1 MNQKSK
7 YAFIHIWPLFGCIS
21 AFLLYNR
28 TKLVWSFAFGVH
40 NGGERASSFVALDL
54 GPLVSADMDML
65 PPPTTSQPT
74 T

>member
-1 MNQKSK
+1 MHYENNVLGIRQLRSEPDINMNQKSK

-21 AFLLYNR
+21 AFFLYNR

-54 GPLVSADMDML
+54 
-65 PPPTTSQPT
+65 
-74 T
+74 